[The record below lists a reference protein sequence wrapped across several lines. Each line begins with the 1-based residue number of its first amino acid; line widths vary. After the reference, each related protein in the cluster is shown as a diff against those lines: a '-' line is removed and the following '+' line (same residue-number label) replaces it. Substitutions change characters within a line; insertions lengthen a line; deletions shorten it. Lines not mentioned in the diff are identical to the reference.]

1 MSLIKCPECGKE
13 ISSMAESCPH
23 CGYPIRKSQNSE
35 NNSAANPFSNN
46 KSYQDNPFDKPKQT
60 QRRSSG
66 TCSIPSSSLPQW
78 TKKWTSKRKIIRTIW
93 FFADLITVF
102 FFFFTYLSTRI
113 FAFFIITIVFVILF
127 AIPAGLARSIR
138 TEVQKSDD
146 HVIVVHS
153 SFYKYLVVDEEILS
167 KTTSKTLEGYLPDGR
182 KVIAVIPSSRKQP
195 IKIEVKNTEDEIDDF
210 E

>member
-1 MSLIKCPECGKE
+1 MALIKCPECGRE

-23 CGYPIRKSQNSE
+23 CGYPIHKSQSSE
-35 NNSAANPFSNN
+35 NSSVANPFSNN

-60 QRRSSG
+60 QRRIGG
-66 TCSIPSSSLPQW
+66 TCSIPSNSLPEW
-78 TKKWTSKRKIIRTIW
+78 AKKWTGRRNRIRVIW
-93 FFADLITVF
+93 FLVDVMTVF
-102 FFFFTYLSTRI
+102 SFFVAYLSTHI
-113 FAFFIITIVFVILF
+113 FALFIITIVFAILF

-138 TEVQKSDD
+138 TEVQKCDD

-153 SFYKYLVVDEEILS
+153 SFYKYLLVDGEILS
-167 KTTSKTLEGYLPDGR
+167 KVTSKTLEGYLPDGR
-182 KVIAVIPSSRKQP
+182 KVIAVIPSSRKKP